1 MKKLLM
7 VALVIL
13 AIISGIVSVVYF
25 THTAGNLP
33 HFYPGYT
40 AGSTH
45 THTKHGIVFAG
56 LAVVLLLG
64 AWMVSGSSADTSKAT
79 KKVDNEKQEDE

>member
-1 MKKLLM
+1 MKKLL
-7 VALVIL
+7 VVVLVIL
-13 AIISGIVSVVYF
+13 AIISGVASVVYF

-45 THTKHGIVFAG
+45 THTKHGVVFAG

-64 AWMVSGSSADTSKAT
+64 AWMVSGSSSDTNKVE
-79 KKVDNEKQEDE
+79 KKTDNQEQDDE